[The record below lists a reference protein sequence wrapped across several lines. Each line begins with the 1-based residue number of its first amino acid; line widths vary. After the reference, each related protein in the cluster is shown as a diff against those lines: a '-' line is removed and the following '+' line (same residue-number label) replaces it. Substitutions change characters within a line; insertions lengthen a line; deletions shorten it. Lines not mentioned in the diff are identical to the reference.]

1 MCRRCQNGGIQAVSY
16 SLDGMFLLA
25 QDMVHFL
32 TESTVVIYD
41 QTSVF
46 ELVIIDGQII
56 VSKKEGLYPSP

>member
-1 MCRRCQNGGIQAVSY
+1 
-16 SLDGMFLLA
+16 MFLLA